1 MSIYKRQGRAFFEK
15 KKKRNQK
22 YRKKNKKIANWVLT
36 IEYFHVIIIVVKNIF
51 SYMEENEYES

>member
-1 MSIYKRQGRAFFEK
+1 M
-15 KKKRNQK
+15 KKRK
-22 YRKKNKKIANWVLT
+22 KRSKISKKNKKIANWVLT